1 VEVAVD
7 RRDSVAGVVL
17 AAGTSSRMGRNKLL
31 LEVAG
36 KSLLRRTVTTA
47 IDAGLDPVLVV
58 LGHESERARPELEGL
73 GCEVVLNA
81 GFQEGIHSSVRM
93 GIAAVPAG
101 CAAAVV
107 LLADMPLVDAAMVR
121 TLIRR
126 YRDGRPLLVVSD
138 YEGVDAPPILYDR
151 PLFAELAVLEGE
163 GCGKRVV
170 RRHSAEAVRIRWP
183 GRALTDL
190 DRPEDVERVRE
201 ELGGAR

>member
-1 VEVAVD
+1 MD

-36 KSLLRRTVTTA
+36 QSLLRRAVTTA
-47 IDAGLDPVLVV
+47 VDAGLDPVLVV
-58 LGHESERARPELEGL
+58 LGHESERARPELKDL
-73 GCEVVLNA
+73 RCEVVLNA
-81 GFQEGIHSSVRM
+81 GFEEGIHSSVRM

-107 LLADMPLVDAAMVR
+107 LLADMPLVEPEMVR
-121 TLIRR
+121 TLVRR
-126 YRDGRPLLVVSD
+126 YRDERPLLVVSD

-151 PLFAELAVLEGE
+151 ALFAELRVLEGE

-170 RRHSAEAVRIRWP
+170 KLHSGEAVRIRWP
-183 GRALTDL
+183 ARALTDL
-190 DRPEDVERVRE
+190 DRPEDVERVRG
-201 ELGGAR
+201 ELGGVR